1 MTTNVHQIQQ
11 PTTAWRSTPAFIR
24 FAVWVWAISTVACV
38 GLGWLIA
45 VLWFGLR

>member
-1 MTTNVHQIQQ
+1 
-11 PTTAWRSTPAFIR
+11 
-24 FAVWVWAISTVACV
+24 VWVWAISTVACV